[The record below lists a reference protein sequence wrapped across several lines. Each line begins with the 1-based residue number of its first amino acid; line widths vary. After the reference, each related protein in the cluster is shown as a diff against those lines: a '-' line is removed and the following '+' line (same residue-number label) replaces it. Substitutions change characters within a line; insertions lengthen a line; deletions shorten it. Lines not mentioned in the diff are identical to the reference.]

1 MARGG
6 VSIKGGKAPTSVPSP
21 SSGMHND
28 FVLGSRPGVLR
39 APPLSR
45 PPNIKPGAANTR
57 NYGKPDPM
65 QPFGGLGQGN
75 TGQGG
80 LT

>member
-1 MARGG
+1 MAGG
-6 VSIKGGKAPTSVPSP
+6 GMKSVKGGKTSVPSP

-28 FVLGSRPGVLR
+28 FVLGSRPAVLR
-39 APPLSR
+39 SPSLTRLPV
-45 PPNIKPGAANTR
+45 KPGAASTR
-57 NYGKPDPM
+57 NYGKPDAT

-80 LT
+80 LS